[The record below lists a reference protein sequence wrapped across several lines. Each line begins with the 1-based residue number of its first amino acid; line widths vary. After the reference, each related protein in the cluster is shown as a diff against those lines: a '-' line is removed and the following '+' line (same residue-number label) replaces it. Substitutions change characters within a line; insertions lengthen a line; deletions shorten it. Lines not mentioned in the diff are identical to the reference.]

1 MESSQCCTLKL
12 MSRRRLLVG
21 VPPGEHQHCG
31 VALESASKNLRTL
44 HTKANAVV
52 LDRRNRGLRNTREF
66 SQLVLTELLK
76 LANDAN
82 RFADTHRGAALGWT
96 KLTHYAL
103 R

>member
-1 MESSQCCTLKL
+1 MTVRSNCLLC
-12 MSRRRLLVG
+12 RRLLIG
-21 VPPGEHQHCG
+21 VPAGKHQHCG

-52 LDRRNRGLRNTREF
+52 LDGRDRGLWNTRKF
-66 SQLVLTELLK
+66 SQLILTELLK

-82 RFADTHRGAALGWT
+82 RFADTDRRAAFGWT